1 MWKIGIPGVCRGP
14 LQYTDTSSSQQKE
27 QRTHRMRTPEPK
39 IQQPP
44 PPSQRFLKMIK
55 IKNPT
60 TMKQQKQIVQA
71 KNTHMNE
78 HPPEEDVMEML
89 LVLPDEIVLEIFSW
103 LPATAIQK
111 FKSASDFFR
120 TMPFEERYFVLKQSH
135 NALLRKDPCFFL
147 QPNSCKK
154 YSAINEFHHFL
165 SEKTSSGVPHNFLK
179 FLENYP
185 ACRILAS
192 SNGLILG
199 CSTKKNN
206 QTELFI
212 SNPSTQ
218 SWFLIPTLN
227 HLKEYPDSE
236 INVAFECNSKD
247 FMLFL
252 FEVPAEWASSCYIVK
267 LYSQEEGMWKSI
279 EKTFFTGTRR
289 MMFDT
294 YVFQN
299 NVFHVISDCFPYL
312 HKKSPYFRPY
322 IMAYTIE
329 DGESRMLR
337 VPKEARR
344 GSHDLSCKMG
354 IYKWG
359 KVTSLDGSMCLVRL
373 RKCVFTIW
381 VLTDYK
387 SCKWKRVLK
396 IRVRAMG
403 IIEEEPIIVKGF
415 IVMNGDCLVF
425 ATKKK
430 VYSYGLSRENYRVVE
445 EISEHGFD
453 DDEVYFT
460 CYSDTLRLCGEGATT
475 LPLLQQSY

>member
-1 MWKIGIPGVCRGP
+1 
-14 LQYTDTSSSQQKE
+14 
-27 QRTHRMRTPEPK
+27 
-39 IQQPP
+39 
-44 PPSQRFLKMIK
+44 
-55 IKNPT
+55 
-60 TMKQQKQIVQA
+60 
-71 KNTHMNE
+71 
-78 HPPEEDVMEML
+78 MEML
-89 LVLPDEIVLEIFSW
+89 LMLPDEIVLEIFSW

-120 TMPFEERYFVLKQSH
+120 TMPLEERHFVLKQSH

-154 YSAINEFHHFL
+154 YSAINEFHHFP
-165 SEKTSSGVPHNFLK
+165 SEKTSSCMPHNFLK

-236 INVAFECNSKD
+236 INIAFECNSKD

-267 LYSQEEGMWKSI
+267 FYSQEERRWKSI
-279 EKTFFTGTRR
+279 EKSFFTGTRR
-289 MMFDT
+289 MIFDT
-294 YVFQN
+294 
-299 NVFHVISDCFPYL
+299 
-312 HKKSPYFRPY
+312 PY

-359 KVTSLDGSMCLVRL
+359 KVTSLDGSICLVRL

-381 VLTDYK
+381 ILTDYK

-396 IRVRAMG
+396 IRVTAMG
-403 IIEEEPIIVKGF
+403 IIEDEPIIVKGF

-445 EISEHGFD
+445 EISEHRFD
-453 DDEVYFT
+453 DDEVCFT
-460 CYSDTLRLCGEGATT
+460 CYSDTLRLCGDGATT
-475 LPLLQQSY
+475 LPLLPQSY

>member
-1 MWKIGIPGVCRGP
+1 MPQIFRTCPFSSISLKPESLSLANSFSVQSCPWISGRFDEVLVAIGIRNAPQKRRLWSATATVATYGGDDDEGRGDGGSLRWSLEGRNTAAKEFAIGV
-14 LQYTDTSSSQQKE
+14 
-27 QRTHRMRTPEPK
+27 
-39 IQQPP
+39 
-44 PPSQRFLKMIK
+44 
-55 IKNPT
+55 
-60 TMKQQKQIVQA
+60 
-71 KNTHMNE
+71 
-78 HPPEEDVMEML
+78 ED
-89 LVLPDEIVLEIFSW
+89 DEIVLEIFSW

-111 FKSASDFFR
+111 FKSASDFFC
-120 TMPFEERYFVLKQSH
+120 TMPLEERHFVLKQSH

-154 YSAINEFHHFL
+154 YSAINEFHHFP

-179 FLENYP
+179 FLDNYP

-212 SNPSTQ
+212 SNPSTE

-236 INVAFECNSKD
+236 IILHLNVIQKT
-247 FMLFL
+247 
-252 FEVPAEWASSCYIVK
+252 SC
-267 LYSQEEGMWKSI
+267 
-279 EKTFFTGTRR
+279 
-289 MMFDT
+289 
-294 YVFQN
+294 
-299 NVFHVISDCFPYL
+299 CF
-312 HKKSPYFRPY
+312 
-322 IMAYTIE
+322 
-329 DGESRMLR
+329 
-337 VPKEARR
+337 
-344 GSHDLSCKMG
+344 
-354 IYKWG
+354 
-359 KVTSLDGSMCLVRL
+359 SL
-373 RKCVFTIW
+373 
-381 VLTDYK
+381 
-387 SCKWKRVLK
+387 RVLK

-453 DDEVYFT
+453 DDEVCFT
-460 CYSDTLRLCGEGATT
+460 CYSDTLRLCGDGATT
-475 LPLLQQSY
+475 LPLPQQSY

>member
-1 MWKIGIPGVCRGP
+1 
-14 LQYTDTSSSQQKE
+14 
-27 QRTHRMRTPEPK
+27 
-39 IQQPP
+39 
-44 PPSQRFLKMIK
+44 
-55 IKNPT
+55 
-60 TMKQQKQIVQA
+60 
-71 KNTHMNE
+71 
-78 HPPEEDVMEML
+78 MEML
-89 LVLPDEIVLEIFSW
+89 LMLPDEIVLEIFSW

-120 TMPFEERYFVLKQSH
+120 TMPLEERYFVLKQSH

-154 YSAINEFHHFL
+154 YSAINEFHHFP

-179 FLENYP
+179 FLKNYP

-192 SNGLILG
+192 SNG
-199 CSTKKNN
+199 
-206 QTELFI
+206 
-212 SNPSTQ
+212 
-218 SWFLIPTLN
+218 
-227 HLKEYPDSE
+227 
-236 INVAFECNSKD
+236 
-247 FMLFL
+247 
-252 FEVPAEWASSCYIVK
+252 
-267 LYSQEEGMWKSI
+267 
-279 EKTFFTGTRR
+279 
-289 MMFDT
+289 
-294 YVFQN
+294 
-299 NVFHVISDCFPYL
+299 
-312 HKKSPYFRPY
+312 SPYFRPY

-344 GSHDLSCKMG
+344 GSHDLSCKIG

-359 KVTSLDGSMCLVRL
+359 KVKSLDDSMCLVRL

-396 IRVRAMG
+396 IRVTAMG
-403 IIEEEPIIVKGF
+403 KIEEEPIIVKGF

-430 VYSYGLSRENYRVVE
+430 VYSYGLRHENYRVVE
-445 EISEHGFD
+445 EISEHEFD
-453 DDEVYFT
+453 DDEVCFT
-460 CYSDTLRLCGEGATT
+460 CYSDTLRLCGDGATT